1 MNPLRILLADDHALV
16 RAGLRSLLQ
25 AMPEVEVVGDV
36 GDGRAALE
44 LIASQQPDLVLMD
57 IAMPE
62 LNGIEAVT
70 RIKKEFPKVRVII
83 LSMYTNEE
91 YVQQALRAGVA
102 GYLLKDAAAIEL
114 ELAIQAVKRGET
126 YLSPAIAKHVVAGY
140 VQSSSSDPLTARQKE
155 ILRAVAEG
163 LTTQEIAQQLN
174 ISVKTVET
182 HRTQLMDRLD
192 IHDVPGLVRYA
203 IRVGLVKTDR

>member
-1 MNPLRILLADDHALV
+1 MKTLRILLVDDHALV
-16 RAGLRSLLQ
+16 RAGLRALLQ
-25 AMPEVEVVGDV
+25 AMPEVEIVGDV
-36 GDGRAALE
+36 GDGNAALE

-62 LNGIEAVT
+62 LNGIEAVR

-83 LSMYTNEE
+83 LSMYTNQE

-102 GYLLKDAAAIEL
+102 GYLLKDAAAVEL
-114 ELAIQAVKRGET
+114 ELAIQSVKRGET
-126 YLSPAIAKHVVAGY
+126 YLSPAVAKYVVAGY
-140 VQSSSSDPLTARQKE
+140 VQSSGSDPLTMRQKE

-163 LTTQEIAQQLN
+163 MTTQEIARQLN
-174 ISVKTVET
+174 ISIKTVET
-182 HRTQLMDRLD
+182 HRAQLMDRLD

>member
-102 GYLLKDAAAIEL
+102 GYLLKDAAAIEF
-114 ELAIQAVKRGET
+114 ELAHQAVKRGET
-126 YLSPAIAKHVVAGY
+126 YL
-140 VQSSSSDPLTARQKE
+140 AR
-155 ILRAVAEG
+155 
-163 LTTQEIAQQLN
+163 
-174 ISVKTVET
+174 
-182 HRTQLMDRLD
+182 RL
-192 IHDVPGLVRYA
+192 PN
-203 IRVGLVKTDR
+203 T

>member
-126 YLSPAIAKHVVAGY
+126 YLARRLPNTWQVMCKQWQRSA
-140 VQSSSSDPLTARQKE
+140 TARQRN
-155 ILRAVAEG
+155 LRAVAEKVNHAG
-163 LTTQEIAQQLN
+163 IAQQQYRCEDGRN
-174 ISVKTVET
+174 ASHTADGSP
-182 HRTQLMDRLD
+182 RYSRCS
-192 IHDVPGLVRYA
+192 GLALRDSW
-203 IRVGLVKTDR
+203 GW

>member
-126 YLSPAIAKHVVAGY
+126 YLSPAVAKYVVAGY
-140 VQSSSSDPLTARQKE
+140 VQGSGSDPLTARQKE